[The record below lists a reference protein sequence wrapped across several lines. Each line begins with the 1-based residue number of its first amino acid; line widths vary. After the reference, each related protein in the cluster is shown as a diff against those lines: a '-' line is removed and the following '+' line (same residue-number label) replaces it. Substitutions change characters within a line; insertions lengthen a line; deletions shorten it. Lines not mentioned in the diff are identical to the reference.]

1 MDLSPL
7 IRYLPSI
14 LSLMGGSLFVF
25 IAYAQVVSAESVR
38 VLVAQDVALLEI
50 SSDGGVEV
58 ETEEGKTKVVRS
70 PIHVSSSK
78 DGLQVNG
85 RRTLGE
91 HMLIRPL
98 KHHLLLIATQMAGME
113 SDARLRSTREGHIA
127 VTQGPL
133 LSVSGMV
140 RVLRKG
146 QKLSV
151 VNQVDL
157 EEYVKGVVPSEV
169 SAAWHPEM
177 LRVQAVAART
187 YALYNKMLSA
197 AREFDVMST
206 IQDQVYRGRSGVDH
220 RVEEA
225 VESTRGVVVTHLQA
239 PIYAAFSS
247 TAAGPTEDAVNVWA
261 NKDLPYLKGVECPF
275 DIESPYYQWKV
286 NVKMDHLEQNLRRQG
301 FSVGTIA
308 TMTPIAYS
316 RAGRVARL
324 RILHSG
330 GETILRGEDLRKAAG
345 YTVIPSTQ
353 FEVQSI
359 GSEVVFTGYGAG
371 HAVGLCQWGAKELA
385 ELGYSYPSILQYY
398 YPGTELRNTAASKLM
413 TPATPSP

>member
-1 MDLSPL
+1 MALSPL

-14 LSLMGGSLFVF
+14 LPVVAGSLFIF
-25 IAYAQVVSAESVR
+25 HMSAQIVSAEFIR
-38 VLVAQDVALLEI
+38 VLVAHEVSLLEVN
-50 SSDGGVEV
+50 SDGDLAIVTESG
-58 ETEEGKTKVVRS
+58 ETRIFRS
-70 PIHVSSSK
+70 PIHVSSRG
-78 DGLQVNG
+78 DGLHIDS
-85 RRTLGE
+85 RRMVGGQIT
-91 HMLIRPL
+91 IRPL
-98 KHHLLLIATQMAGME
+98 RNNLSLMMTQTAGSAATRSGTAAQGGIAM
-113 SDARLRSTREGHIA
+113 
-127 VTQGPL
+127 TQGPL
-133 LSVSGMV
+133 LSVSGVV
-140 RVLRKG
+140 RVSRKG
-146 QKLSV
+146 HGLSV

-169 SAAWHPEM
+169 SSAWHPEM
-177 LRVQAVAART
+177 LKVQAVAART

-197 AREFDVMST
+197 AREYDVMST

-225 VESTRGVVVTHLQA
+225 VESTRGIVVTHLRA

-275 DIESPYYQWKV
+275 DIESPYYQWKA

-308 TMTPIAYS
+308 TITPIAYS

-330 GETILRGEDLRKAAG
+330 GETVLRGEDLRKAVG

-353 FEVQSI
+353 FEVESI
-359 GSEVVFTGYGAG
+359 GVEVVFTGYGAG

-398 YPGTELRNTAASKLM
+398 YPGTELHNAALSQLM
-413 TPATPSP
+413 APAIPTP